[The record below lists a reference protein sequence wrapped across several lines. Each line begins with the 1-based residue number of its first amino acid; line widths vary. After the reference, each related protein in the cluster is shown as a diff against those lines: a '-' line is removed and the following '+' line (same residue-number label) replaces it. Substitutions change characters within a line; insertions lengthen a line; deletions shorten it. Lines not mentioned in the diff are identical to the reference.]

1 MAGLSKRQNRII
13 ESIIEQYRNDRLEGK
28 ELSDGQIE
36 ELLEAKKKAREHL
49 YEDAKKVEAEI
60 IAWSFILRHM
70 DDDLEFSEDANFAFE
85 EDIRSWGLGY
95 DPYWNQ

>member
-1 MAGLSKRQNRII
+1 MAKLSKRQYRII
-13 ESIIEQYRNDRLEGK
+13 ESIIEQYGNDRLQGK
-28 ELSDGQIE
+28 ELSDSQIE
-36 ELLEAKKKAREHL
+36 ELLKEKKDARDHL

-70 DDDLEFSEDANFAFE
+70 DDDLEFSEDANFDFE
-85 EDIRSWGLGY
+85 EDIRSRGLGY